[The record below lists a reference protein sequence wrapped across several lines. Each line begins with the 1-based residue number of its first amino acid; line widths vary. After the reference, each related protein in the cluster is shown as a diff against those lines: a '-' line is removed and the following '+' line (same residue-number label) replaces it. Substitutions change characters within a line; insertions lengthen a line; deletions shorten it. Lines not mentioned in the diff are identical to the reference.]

1 MSAIRSTFVCAFAL
15 ALLLQFGCSRSTPVQ
30 AAGFNMG
37 DRVQVGPLVYHVTE
51 ADWKTELGEFPA
63 VRMPERKFLLIHLT
77 VTNSGGETFTI
88 PQGELQNSRSESFQ
102 ELTDGTG
109 VPEWL
114 GLLRSV
120 KPAATEQ
127 GVMVFDVPAN
137 AYRLRLTD
145 GGDPEHARVSY
156 VEIPLTFEQ

>member
-1 MSAIRSTFVCAFAL
+1 MFECAL
-15 ALLLQFGCSRSTPVQ
+15 ALAFVFQFGCSRSTPVQ
-30 AAGFNMG
+30 AAGYNMG
-37 DRVQVGPLVYHVTE
+37 DTVQVGPLIYHVTE
-51 ADWKTELGEFPA
+51 ANWKTELGEFPS
-63 VRMPERKFLLIHLT
+63 VRMPERRFLLIHLT

-88 PQGELQNSRSESFQ
+88 PQAEVQNSKGETFQ

-120 KPAATEQ
+120 KPAETEQ
-127 GVMVFDVPAN
+127 GVIAFDVPAN

-145 GGDPEHARVSY
+145 GADIEHSRVAY
-156 VEIPLTFEQ
+156 VAIPLSFE